1 MPPRGGRG
9 MTEEQKA
16 ANFNNHLETEEHKIC
31 TQLYKIRKNEASG
44 HELNRLT
51 NAWDDITDDWQPVL
65 DKIFKLTEL
74 FKVPGRK
81 AKSKLQKYYLMQ
93 NLTVHYLLCS
103 FRSGDVQ
110 DNDFQTCT

>member
-16 ANFNNHLETEEHKIC
+16 ANFEAHQATEEHKIC
-31 TQLYKIRKNEASG
+31 TSLYKIRKTEG
-44 HELNRLT
+44 HEFNKIQNGT
-51 NAWDDITDDWQPVL
+51 DDIVDDWQGIL

-81 AKSKLQKYYLMQ
+81 AKSKLQK
-93 NLTVHYLLCS
+93 
-103 FRSGDVQ
+103 
-110 DNDFQTCT
+110 